1 MGKSP
6 LRDSKTEVKNTYD
19 KEMHR
24 VASVTDDDALDIT
37 GKYDPEYDKRT
48 DKEYI
53 DPDTNEPPVQMKSPL
68 HGYVEAS
75 DMVDPS
81 PPTAHMWNK
90 VFDSFTQA
98 YKDVVTP
105 KDPCEGLTGDSLAK
119 CRNKQYETKSAGTGE
134 NISKP
139 KQEAPKDTSA
149 YANLPDDYDSEIHK
163 AGFDKDNKRV
173 LKDAEGNTY
182 AKYDATSNQWVHVD
196 SVQDFG

>member
-1 MGKSP
+1 M
-6 LRDSKTEVKNTYD
+6 
-19 KEMHR
+19 
-24 VASVTDDDALDIT
+24 ASYASLA
-37 GKYDPEYDKRT
+37 
-48 DKEYI
+48 
-53 DPDTNEPPVQMKSPL
+53 
-68 HGYVEAS
+68 VEKAGLGIGGGAS
-75 DMVDPS
+75 DVMTD
-81 PPTAHMWNK
+81 AQADIQ
-90 VFDSFTQA
+90 FAEA

-134 NISKP
+134 NTSTP

-173 LKDAEGNTY
+173 LKDSEGNTY